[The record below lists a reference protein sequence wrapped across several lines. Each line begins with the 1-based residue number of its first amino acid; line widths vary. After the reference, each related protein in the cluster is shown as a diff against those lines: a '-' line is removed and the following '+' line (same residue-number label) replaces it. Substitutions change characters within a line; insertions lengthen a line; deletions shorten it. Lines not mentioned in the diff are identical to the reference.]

1 MKHNIY
7 WTVEK
12 IAARLKL
19 VAPLVYRRRQPIMPF
34 RYTTLEGP
42 LAKAPVE
49 AGVDIS
55 DWPMIPFDS
64 YWGSWATD
72 FVMRTRISVPPDWG
86 TKGEHGG
93 PLALHL
99 PLGVAGD
106 IFTHPEAL
114 AYIDGEAEASVDRH
128 HHELFLPERVN
139 DGQEHDLALHGWTG
153 LSGWPPNPNA
163 KDKLFMRECSLVE
176 IDPPTRELCQLA
188 HTALDVVSQ
197 QPETSTARNEILKS
211 LDAAFKA
218 LDTRDPVGGEPFYAS
233 VPEALKVLKDG
244 LAQGGNPLDV
254 DIIAIG
260 HAHLDL
266 AYMWTVDQ
274 SRRKCGRTFANVLK
288 MMDTYPDYHFSQSQP
303 LQYQFTKEDYPA
315 IHEGMRAR
323 IEEGRWEV
331 LGGMW
336 VEPDCVIT
344 GAEALARQIVYGR
357 LYFREEYGAE
367 AETPVLWLPDTF
379 GFTWS
384 LPQLMKEAGL
394 KWFVTNK
401 LNWNQYNQMPHQL
414 MWWQGLDGSKV
425 MAHFLTTPRKV
436 QYLPHATTYKAEL
449 TAEEVFGTWENFRQK
464 PSHNELIIAYGYGDG
479 GGGPTR
485 DLIDTLHAY
494 DQMPGAPRLRPGT
507 VREFFENAENDPEVT
522 SIPTWNDEF
531 YLELH
536 RGTLTSQARAKWHN
550 RKCEV
555 LLHQAEFIGALANI
569 ATGHSY
575 PAETLRKAW
584 ELVLLNQFHDIL
596 PGSSITEVYEETMAD
611 YAEVRRSVSTVRESA
626 IKALAQSMP
635 ERATALV
642 INVQPFGGGRT
653 GFLADDI
660 DTGLMDL
667 RDERSLLTQAV
678 EGGTLIETPIIEP
691 YSVIALGPTASPAN
705 TNTGLLVELTEAGA
719 TLENFD
725 LKVVFDLKG
734 EIASIWDKR
743 AKREVLE
750 EGKTGNRLLAF
761 EDRPVVWD
769 AWDIDIY
776 YEDRCDVIDAL
787 DSMEVVETG
796 PLRATLEIKRTF
808 RRSTITQRIS
818 LDHRS
823 KRILFDTVIDWNE
836 THTLLKTAF
845 PVAILS
851 PTATYD
857 IQFGNMERT
866 THRNTSWDYAHFES
880 AAQKWADLSE
890 GNYGVALLNDS
901 KYGYDIHHNVMRLSL
916 LKSATMPDPIADQG
930 VHYMTYAL
938 LPHEGDWRRDVP
950 RAAYDLNNPLIV
962 RHVEQAGGRTPWR
975 HFAMPHQSNLII
987 ETIKQAEDG
996 NGVIMRLYEN
1006 NRERGP
1012 VTVQFGFDVA
1022 AVMRCNLLEDVLEP
1036 VPVRHNHIE
1045 LDVKPYQIITLRVIP
1060 ALSGGGVPLEL
1071 ISHGP
1076 LPEDQPDAPQ

>member
-1 MKHNIY
+1 
-7 WTVEK
+7 
-12 IAARLKL
+12 
-19 VAPLVYRRRQPIMPF
+19 
-34 RYTTLEGP
+34 
-42 LAKAPVE
+42 
-49 AGVDIS
+49 
-55 DWPMIPFDS
+55 
-64 YWGSWATD
+64 
-72 FVMRTRISVPPDWG
+72 MRNRISVPPGWG
-86 TKGEHGG
+86 NCG

-114 AYIDGEAEASVDRH
+114 AYIDGQHEASVDRH
-128 HHELFLPERVN
+128 HHELFLPERVQ
-139 DGQEHDLALHGWTG
+139 DGREHDLALHGWTG
-153 LSGWPPNPNA
+153 LSGWPPNPQA

-176 IDPPTRELCQLA
+176 IDPPTRELYRLA
-188 HTALDVVSQ
+188 KTALDVVSE

-218 LDTRDPVGGEPFYAS
+218 LDTRDPVGGEAFYAS
-233 VPEALKVLKDG
+233 VPTALTALKDG
-244 LAQGGNPLDV
+244 LAAGGNPLDV
-254 DIIAIG
+254 DILAIG

-288 MMDTYPDYHFSQSQP
+288 MMDTYPDYTFSQSQP
-303 LQYQFTKEDYPA
+303 LQYQFTKEDYPE

-357 LYFREEYGAE
+357 LYFREEYGAD

-384 LPQLMKEAGL
+384 LPQLMKEADL

-401 LNWNQYNQMPHQL
+401 LNWNQYNQMPYQL

-449 TAEEVFGTWENFRQK
+449 SAEEVFGTWENFRQK
-464 PSHNELIIAYGYGDG
+464 PSHSELIIAYGYGDG

-485 DLIDTLHAY
+485 DLIDTMHAY
-494 DQMPGAPRLRPGT
+494 QEIPGTPKLRPGT
-507 VREFFENAENDPEVT
+507 VREFFENAKNDPNVAEV
-522 SIPTWNDEF
+522 PTWNDEF

-555 LLHQAEFIGALANI
+555 LLHQAEFIGALAELT
-569 ATGHSY
+569 TGHPY
-575 PAETLRKAW
+575 PAKTLRQAW

-596 PGSSITEVYEETMAD
+596 PGSSITEVYDETMAD
-611 YAEVRRSVSTVRESA
+611 YAQVRHNVTAARDAA
-626 IKALAQSMP
+626 IDALAESMP
-635 ERATALV
+635 KDTTALV
-642 INVQPFGGGRT
+642 INAQPFGGGRT
-653 GFLADDI
+653 GFLRRDVEGGI
-660 DTGLMDL
+660 MDL
-667 RDERSLLTQAV
+667 RDQRSLLTQKV
-678 EGGTLIETPIIEP
+678 TGGTLIETPIIEP
-691 YSVIALGPTASPAN
+691 YSVMALGPTAAPAN
-705 TNTGLLVELTEAGA
+705 PNTGLSAQLTTDGA
-719 TLENFD
+719 LLENFD
-725 LKVVFDLKG
+725 LCVKFNSKG
-734 EIASIWDKR
+734 EIASVWDKR

-750 EGKTGNRLLAF
+750 TNQTGNRLLAF

-787 DSMEVVETG
+787 DSMTVMETG
-796 PLRATLEIKRTF
+796 PLRATIEIKRTF
-808 RRSTITQRIS
+808 RRSKITQRIS

-823 KRILFDTVIDWNE
+823 KRIDFDTTVEWNE
-836 THTLLKTAF
+836 THTLLKVAF

-890 GNYGVALLNDS
+890 GNYGVALLNDC

-930 VHYMTYAL
+930 VHHMTYAL
-938 LPHEGDWRRDVP
+938 LPHEGDWRREVP
-950 RAAYDLNNPLIV
+950 RAAYDLNNPLIIQP
-962 RHVEQAGGRTPWR
+962 VENPGGRTAWR
-975 HFAMPHQSNLII
+975 HFATPHKSNLII
-987 ETIKQAEDG
+987 ETIKKAEDG
-996 NGVIMRLYEN
+996 NGIIMRLYEN
-1006 NRERGP
+1006 SRERGP

-1022 AVMRCNLLEDVLEP
+1022 AVQRCNLLEDVREP
-1036 VPVRHNHIE
+1036 IPVRHNHIE
-1045 LDVKPYQIITLRVIP
+1045 LDVRPYQIITLRVIP
-1060 ALSGGGVPLEL
+1060 ALTGGGVPLEL
-1071 ISHGP
+1071 LKQQSLQAEP
-1076 LPEDQPDAPQ
+1076 VAAREQD

>member
-12 IAARLKL
+12 VAARIALI
-19 VAPLVYRRRQPIMPF
+19 APLVYRRRQPIMPF
-34 RYTTLEGP
+34 RYQA
-42 LAKAPVE
+42 LASPMTPPPVE
-49 AGVDIS
+49 PGLDYE

-64 YWGSWATD
+64 YWGTWATD
-72 FVMRTRISVPPDWG
+72 FVLRTRVSVPPGWG
-86 TKGEHGG
+86 DEGEHGG

-114 AYIDGEAEASVDRH
+114 AYIDGQHEASVDRH
-128 HHELFLPERVN
+128 HHELYLPPRLN
-139 DGQEHDLALHGWTG
+139 DGGEHDIALHGWTG

-176 IDPPTRELCQLA
+176 IDETTRAFYRLA
-188 HTALDVVSQ
+188 KTALDVVSE

-211 LDAAFKA
+211 LDAAFKV
-218 LDTRDPVGGEPFYAS
+218 LDTRDPVGGKAFYAS
-233 VPEALKVLKDG
+233 VPDALGVLRDG
-244 LAQGGNPLDV
+244 LKQGGNPLDV

-266 AYMWTVDQ
+266 AYLWTIDQ

-303 LQYQFTKEDYPA
+303 LQYEFTKQDYPQ
-315 IHEGMRAR
+315 IHQDMRAR
-323 IEEGRWEV
+323 IDEGRWEV

-357 LYFREEYGAE
+357 LYFREEYGKDV
-367 AETPVLWLPDTF
+367 ETPVLWLPDTF
-379 GFTWS
+379 GFTWA

-449 TAEEVFGTWENFRQK
+449 SAAEVFGTWENFRQK
-464 PSHNELIIAYGYGDG
+464 PSHSELIVAYGYGDG

-485 DLIDTLHAY
+485 DLIDTMHAY
-494 DQMPGAPRLRPGT
+494 EQMPGAPRLRPGT
-507 VREFFENAENDPEVT
+507 VREFFENAENDPAV
-522 SIPTWNDEF
+522 SDIPTWNNEF

-555 LLHQAEFIGALANI
+555 LLHQAEFLGTLAQL
-569 ATGHSY
+569 ATGHPY
-575 PAETLRKAW
+575 PVRELREAW

-596 PGSSITEVYEETMAD
+596 PGSSITEVYDETMAD
-611 YAEVRRSVSTVRESA
+611 YAKVRHTVTAARDDA
-626 IKALAQSMP
+626 IQALASSMP
-635 ERATALV
+635 GETEIIV
-642 INVQPFGGGRT
+642 INAQPFGGGRL
-653 GFLADDI
+653 GFLAQDI
-660 DTGLMDL
+660 DHGLMDL
-667 RDERSLLTQAV
+667 RDERSLLTQQV
-678 EGGTLIETPIIEP
+678 EGGTLLETPIIEP
-691 YSVIALGPTASPAN
+691 YSVIALGQTSTPAN
-705 TNTGLLVELTEAGA
+705 TRTGLHAALTPDGA
-719 TLENFD
+719 VLENFD
-725 LKVVFDLKG
+725 LKVVFAANG
-734 EIASIWDKR
+734 EIASIYDKK

-750 EGKTGNRLLAF
+750 EGQAGNRLLAF
-761 EDRPVVWD
+761 EDRPVMWD

-776 YEDRCDVIDAL
+776 YEDRCDVVDQL
-787 DSMEVVETG
+787 GSMQIVETG
-796 PLRATLEIKRTF
+796 PLRATLEIKRVF
-808 RRSTITQRIS
+808 RRSSITQRIS

-823 KRILFDTVIDWNE
+823 KRLTFDTIINWNE
-836 THTLLKTAF
+836 THTLLKVAF

-930 VHYMTYAL
+930 THHMTYAL

-962 RHVEQAGGRTPWR
+962 QSVDEAGGRAPWR
-975 HFAMPHQSNLII
+975 HFAKSHKANLII

-996 NGVIMRLYEN
+996 NGIIMRLYEN
-1006 NRERGP
+1006 SRERGP

-1022 AVMRCNLLEDVLEP
+1022 AVQHCNLLEDVEGTIA
-1036 VPVRHNHIE
+1036 VRHNHIE
-1045 LDVKPYQIITLRVIP
+1045 LNVKPYQIITLRVIP
-1060 ALSGGGVPLEL
+1060 ALSGGSIPLEL
-1071 ISHGP
+1071 LKNQP
-1076 LPEDQPDAPQ
+1076 ALED

>member
-1 MKHNIY
+1 MRHAIY

-19 VAPLVYRRRQPIMPF
+19 IEPLVYRRQQPIMPF
-34 RYTTLEGP
+34 RYRALEGP
-42 LAKAPVE
+42 LAQAPVGKDE
-49 AGVDIS
+49 AIDEW
-55 DWPMIPFDS
+55 DLIPFES

-72 FVMRTRISVPPDWG
+72 FVLRTRISVPPGW
-86 TKGEHGG
+86 GEHG

-99 PLGVAGD
+99 PMGVAGD

-139 DGQEHDLALHGWTG
+139 DGAEHTLALHGWTG
-153 LSGWPPNPNA
+153 LSGWPPDPKA
-163 KDKLFMRECSLVE
+163 KNKLYMRTCSLAE
-176 IDPPTRELCQLA
+176 IDPETRAFYRLA
-188 HTALDVVSQ
+188 KTALDVVSQ

-211 LDAAFKA
+211 LDAAFMT
-218 LDTRDPVGGEPFYAS
+218 LDTRDPIGGEAFYAS
-233 VPEALKVLKDG
+233 VGAALETLREG
-244 LAQGGNPLDV
+244 LQNGGSPLDV

-266 AYMWTVDQ
+266 AYLWTVDQ
-274 SRRKCGRTFANVLK
+274 SRRKCGRTFSNVLK
-288 MMDTYPDYHFSQSQP
+288 MMETYPDYHFSQSQP

-315 IHEGMRAR
+315 IHDAMRER
-323 IEEGRWEV
+323 IDEGRWEV

-357 LYFREEYGAE
+357 LYFRDEFGPDV
-367 AETPVLWLPDTF
+367 ETPVLWLPDTF

-401 LNWNQYNQMPHQL
+401 LNWNQYNQMPFQL

-449 TAEEVFGTWENFRQK
+449 SAEEVFGTWENFRQK
-464 PSHNELIIAYGYGDG
+464 PSHSELIMAYGYGDG

-485 DLIDTLHAY
+485 ELIDTLDAY
-494 DQMPGAPRLRPGT
+494 QDMPGAPRMRPGT
-507 VREFFENAENDPEVT
+507 VRTFFENAENDPAVADV
-522 SIPTWNDEF
+522 PTWNDEF

-536 RGTLTSQARAKWHN
+536 RGTLTSQSRAKWHN

-555 LLHQAEFIGALANI
+555 LLHQAEFLGTLAQL
-569 ATGHSY
+569 ATGAPY
-575 PAETLRKAW
+575 PAATLRKAW

-596 PGSSITEVYEETMAD
+596 PGSSITEVYEQTLAD
-611 YAEVRRSVSTVRESA
+611 YAEVRHSVSAVRETA
-626 IKALAQSMP
+626 IEALTETMP
-635 ERATALV
+635 SDTSVVV
-642 INVQPFGGGRT
+642 INTQPFGGGRI
-653 GFLADDI
+653 GFLPDNL

-667 RDERSLLTQAV
+667 RDERSLLTQDV

-691 YSVIALGPTASPAN
+691 YSVIALGQTTAPAN
-705 TNTGLLVELTEAGA
+705 TNTGLSAKLTEDGA
-719 TLENFD
+719 VLENFD
-725 LKVVFDLKG
+725 LRVVFDDKG

-750 EGKTGNRLLAF
+750 AGKTGNKLLAF

-776 YEDRCDVIDAL
+776 FEDRCDIVDQL
-787 DSMEVVETG
+787 DEMSVVEEG
-796 PLRATLEIKRTF
+796 PLRAAIEIKRTF
-808 RRSTITQRIS
+808 RSSTITQRVS

-823 KRILFDTVIDWNE
+823 KRIDFDTTIDWNE
-836 THTLLKTAF
+836 THTLLKAAF
-845 PVAILS
+845 PVDILS

-866 THRNTSWDYAHFES
+866 THRNTSWDLAHFES

-890 GNYGVALLNDS
+890 GNYGVALLNDC

-930 VHYMTYAL
+930 FHYMTYSL

-962 RHVEQAGGRTPWR
+962 RHVSNAAGRTPWR
-975 HFAMPHQSNLII
+975 HLAMAHKSNLII
-987 ETIKQAEDG
+987 ETVKQAEDG
-996 NGVIMRLYEN
+996 NGLVIRLYEN
-1006 NRERGP
+1006 SRERGP

-1022 AVMRCNLLEDVLEP
+1022 AVQRCNLLEDVRET

-1045 LDVKPYQIITLRVIP
+1045 LDVRPYEIITLRVIP
-1060 ALSGGGVPLEL
+1060 AVSSGGVPLEL
-1071 ISHGP
+1071 LSQGI
-1076 LPEDQPDAPQ
+1076 AP

>member
-1 MKHNIY
+1 MKHSVY

-12 IAARLKL
+12 IAARLAL
-19 VAPLVYRRRQPIMPF
+19 IEPLTYRKRQPIMPF
-34 RYTTLEGP
+34 RYMALEGP
-42 LAKAPVE
+42 LSEPPI
-49 AGVDIS
+49 GPDVDS
-55 DWPMIPFDS
+55 GDWEPIPFDS
-64 YWGSWATD
+64 YWGTWATD
-72 FVMRTRISVPPDWG
+72 FVLRTQITVPPGWG
-86 TKGEHGG
+86 HNGDGG
-93 PLALHL
+93 RPLALHL

-114 AYIDGEAEASVDRH
+114 AYIDGVAEASVDRH
-128 HHELFLPERVN
+128 HHELFLPDRIN
-139 DGQEHDLALHGWTG
+139 DGKEHTVALHGWTG
-153 LSGWPPNPNA
+153 LSGWPPDPKA
-163 KDKLFMRECSLVE
+163 KNKLYMRECALVE
-176 IDPPTRELCQLA
+176 ICPDTRAFYRLA
-188 HTALDVVSQ
+188 KTALDVVSQ

-211 LDAAFKA
+211 LDAAFKV
-218 LDTRDPVGGEPFYAS
+218 LDTRDPIGEARFYDS
-233 VPEALKVLKDG
+233 VPEALAVLKRG
-244 LAQGGNPLDV
+244 LEAGGQPLDV
-254 DIIAIG
+254 DVIAVG

-266 AYMWTVDQ
+266 AYLWTIDQ

-288 MMDTYPDYHFSQSQP
+288 MMETYPDYHFSQSQP
-303 LQYQFTKEDYPA
+303 LQYQFTKEDYPELHDG
-315 IHEGMRAR
+315 IRTR
-323 IEEGRWEV
+323 IKEGRWEV

-357 LYFREEYGAE
+357 LYFREEFGAE

-401 LNWNQYNQMPHQL
+401 LNWNQYNQMPYQL
-414 MWWQGLDGSKV
+414 FWWQGLDGSKV

-449 TAEEVFGTWENFRQK
+449 SAEEVFGTWENFRQK
-464 PSHNELIIAYGYGDG
+464 PSHNELIVAYGYGDG

-485 DLIDTLHAY
+485 DLIETMHAY
-494 DQMPGAPRLRPGT
+494 DDMPGAPRLRPGT
-507 VREFFENAENDPEVT
+507 VREFFENAENDPAVAE
-522 SIPTWNDEF
+522 IPTWNQEL

-555 LLHQAEFIGALANI
+555 LLHQAEFIGALAHQS
-569 ATGHSY
+569 TGHPY
-575 PAETLRKAW
+575 PTKALREAW

-596 PGSSITEVYEETMAD
+596 PGSSITEVYEDTMAD
-611 YAEVRRSVSTVRESA
+611 YAKVRHEVTAARDAA
-626 IKALAQSMP
+626 IDALTSSMP
-635 ERATALV
+635 ATTELIMVNA
-642 INVQPFGGGRT
+642 QPFGGGRL
-653 GFLADDI
+653 GFVAEEVDH
-660 DTGLMDL
+660 GLMDL
-667 RDERSLLTQAV
+667 RDERSLLTQKV

-691 YSVIALGPTASPAN
+691 YSVIALGSTATPAN
-705 TNTGLLVELTEAGA
+705 PRTGLDAKLTEDGA
-719 TLENFD
+719 VLENFD
-725 LKVVFDLKG
+725 LKVTFDLNG
-734 EIASIWDKR
+734 EIASIFDKR

-776 YEDRCDVIDAL
+776 FEDRCDVISDL
-787 DSMEVVETG
+787 DSMQVVETG
-796 PLRATLEIKRTF
+796 PLRATIEVKRTF
-808 RRSTITQRIS
+808 RASTITQRIS

-823 KRILFDTVIDWNE
+823 KRVTFDTLIDWNE
-836 THTLLKTAF
+836 THTLLKVAF

-857 IQFGNMERT
+857 IQWGNKERT

-890 GNYGVALLNDS
+890 GNYGVALLNDC

-930 VHYMTYAL
+930 EHRMVYAL

-962 RHVEQAGGRTPWR
+962 KPVTNAGGRTPWR
-975 HFAMPHQSNLII
+975 HFAMPHKSNLII

-1006 NRERGP
+1006 ARERGP

-1022 AVMRCNLLEDVLEP
+1022 AVQRCNLLEDTLEP

-1045 LDVKPYQIITLRVIP
+1045 LDVRPYQIITLRVIP

-1071 ISHGP
+1071 
-1076 LPEDQPDAPQ
+1076 LTRQDAKSTM